1 MLRNLK
7 SLQNR
12 TIAATDGN
20 VGEVKDF
27 YFDDAAWVIRYL
39 VVATGNWLSGRKVLI
54 SPIAV
59 EPSNWNAKL
68 LTASLTMEQVKH
80 SPDIDTDKPVSRQNE
95 IGYLGYYGYPYYW
108 GGSGLWGRGEY
119 PAEMQSVVR
128 AEVDVDSG
136 LYDDPN
142 LRSCDLVA
150 TYRIHATDGDIGHVQ
165 GFLIDDKSWAIR
177 YMVVNTG
184 NWWMGHQILVSP
196 EWIDEVSW
204 SQSKVS
210 IDLTREQIRTAPT
223 YDPDAE
229 LNRPLEAGL
238 HTHYGRSGYWIPA
251 VRPRA
256 GDARTRV

>member
-7 SLQNR
+7 TLQNR

-39 VVATGNWLSGRKVLI
+39 VVTTGNWLSNRKVLI

-59 EPSNWNAKL
+59 EPSNWNAKQ
-68 LTASLTMEQVKH
+68 LTASLTRDQVKN
-80 SPDIDTDKPVSRQNE
+80 SPDIDMDKPVSRQHE

-119 PAEMQSVVR
+119 PAEAQSMVR
-128 AEVDVDSG
+128 VEVDPDSG
-136 LYDDPN
+136 LYGDPH
-142 LRSCDLVA
+142 LRSCALVA
-150 TYRIHATDGDIGHVQ
+150 TYGIHATDGDIGHVQ

-177 YMVVNTG
+177 YLVVNTS
-184 NWWMGHQILVSP
+184 NWWLGHQILVSP

-204 SQSKVS
+204 SQSRVS
-210 IDLTREQIRTAPT
+210 IGLSREQVKTAPA

-229 LNRPLEAGL
+229 LDRPLEAGL
-238 HTHYGRSGYWIPA
+238 YTHYGRSGYWAPA
-251 VRPRA
+251 V
-256 GDARTRV
+256 GARTGAVRSP